1 MKNQEKII
9 ELGLGV
15 SLTRNGLRDYEINN
29 ALTKLE
35 EVKNGNTRTFISYT
49 IRHD

>member
-15 SLTRNGLRDYEINN
+15 KLIRNDLRDYEIDNT
-29 ALTKLE
+29 LIKLE
-35 EVKNGNTRTFISYT
+35 EVKNGQVNR
-49 IRHD
+49 